1 MRGNAA
7 GSGPSSQDTQPSRV
21 ISFCDD
27 KRCLDLERT
36 FFQVQLLPRQRQRL
50 SAPHPSVDDENHAEA
65 PGVSGWLVREA
76 VRRGEL
82 HGIRSGKRLE
92 RHLLGS
98 RHLSGI
104 VDRESGPH
112 QDS

>member
-1 MRGNAA
+1 MVGDRTMISRMINRIKALIDMLANGFVVIVAVFAA
-7 GSGPSSQDTQPSRV
+7 TLWFKG
-21 ISFCDD
+21 
-27 KRCLDLERT
+27 L
-36 FFQVQLLPRQRQRL
+36 
-50 SAPHPSVDDENHAEA
+50 HPAIFYIHYAALGIMV
-65 PGVSGWLVREA
+65 VL
-76 VRRGEL
+76 
-82 HGIRSGKRLE
+82 GIRSGKRLE